1 MGQGKNKVKLS
12 ESEQKDRTKTKCLF
26 LSGESSHSST
36 PMFTPATALL
46 HTISPHYVPAA
57 VSAFPSP
64 PSTPL
69 PPPAMSSG
77 RGRPTEATPPCLVWS
92 VKPKRKAEDKAA
104 SY

>member
-1 MGQGKNKVKLS
+1 MPLPLRRIVTLKHSDVYTSN
-12 ESEQKDRTKTKCLF
+12 
-26 LSGESSHSST
+26 SS
-36 PMFTPATALL
+36 PPLWP
-46 HTISPHYVPAA
+46 ISPHYVPAA